1 MNIVISGAS
10 RGIGKAIA
18 AAFAAEGNDL
28 YLCARNKTA
37 LEETASALM
46 KEYPGCKALTMVADL
61 SEKKYAD
68 AFGDWCLSHAVP
80 DILVNNTG
88 GYVPGNILDEAEGN
102 LENMLNTNLYSA
114 YHLTRKIVPHMV
126 KNGSGHIFN
135 ICSVASLAAYDGGGS
150 YSISKFAMHGFNQN
164 LRHELKTKGIKVT
177 GVYPGA
183 VLTDSWG
190 DYDNSSKR
198 IMEASDIASMILACT
213 KLSDQAVPEEI
224 ILRPQLG
231 DL

>member
-1 MNIVISGAS
+1 MNIVITGAS

-18 AAFAAEGNDL
+18 EAFATEGNTL
-28 YLCARNKTA
+28 FLCARNKKA
-37 LEETASALM
+37 LEETASELM
-46 KEYPGCKALTMVADL
+46 KKNTGCKAETMVADL
-61 SEKKYAD
+61 SEKKFAD
-68 AFGDWCLSHAVP
+68 AFGDWCLTHAVP

-88 GYVPGNILDEAEGN
+88 GYVPGNLLDEAEGN

-114 YHLTRKIVPHMV
+114 YHLTRKIAPEMV
-126 KNGSGHIFN
+126 KKGSGHIFN
-135 ICSVASLAAYDGGGS
+135 ICSVASLAAYEGGGS
-150 YSISKFAMHGFNQN
+150 YSISKFAMHGLNQN

-190 DYDNSSKR
+190 NYDNSSKR
-198 IMEASDIASMILACT
+198 IMEATDVAAMILACT
-213 KLSDQAVPEEI
+213 KLSAQAVPEEI

>member
-1 MNIVISGAS
+1 MNIVITGAS

-18 AAFAAEGNDL
+18 EAFAAEGNTL
-28 YLCARNKTA
+28 FLCARNEKKLA
-37 LEETASALM
+37 ETAAELRN
-46 KEYPGCKALTMVADL
+46 KYPGCIIHIMVADL
-61 SEKKYAD
+61 AD
-68 AFGDWCLSHAVP
+68 KNIAGSFGDWCLSHAIP
-80 DILVNNTG
+80 DILINNTG
-88 GYVPGNILDEAEGN
+88 GYVPGNIIDEAEGN
-102 LENMLNTNLYSA
+102 LENMMNTNLYSA
-114 YHLTRKIVPHMV
+114 YNLTRKIAPHMV

-135 ICSVASLAAYDGGGS
+135 ICSVASLSAYDGGGS
-150 YSISKFAMHGFNQN
+150 YSISKFAMHGFSQN

-190 DYDNSSKR
+190 NYDNSSKR
-198 IMEASDIASMILACT
+198 IMEASDIAAMILACT
-213 KLSDQAVPEEI
+213 KLSAQAVPEEI